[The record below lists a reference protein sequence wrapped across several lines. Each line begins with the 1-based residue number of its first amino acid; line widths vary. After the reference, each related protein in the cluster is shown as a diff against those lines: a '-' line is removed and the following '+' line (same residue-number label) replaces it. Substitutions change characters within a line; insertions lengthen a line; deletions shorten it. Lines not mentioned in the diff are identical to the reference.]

1 MRYHSVVDTSITITD
16 GDLWQLI
23 ETISR
28 RTGMSANE
36 LVHIALWDFVR
47 SIDLDYEELREGP
60 VYRNGAGKDSRPEAH
75 A

>member
-1 MRYHSVVDTSITITD
+1 MSTNITITD

-28 RTGMSANE
+28 RTGLPVDH
-36 LVHIALWDFVR
+36 LVGIALWDFVH
-47 SIDLDYEELREGP
+47 SVDWDYEELREGAI
-60 VYRNGAGKDSRPEAH
+60 YRNRAAAGLQPEAL

>member
-1 MRYHSVVDTSITITD
+1 MSTNITITD

-28 RTGMSANE
+28 RTGMTVDH
-36 LVHIALWDFVR
+36 LVGIALWDFVH
-47 SIDLDYEELREGP
+47 SVDWDYEELREGA
-60 VYRNGAGKDSRPEAH
+60 VYHYGAAGRVQPEAL

>member
-1 MRYHSVVDTSITITD
+1 MDVNASITITD

-28 RTGMSANE
+28 RTGMTVDH
-36 LVHIALWDFVR
+36 LVGIALWDFVH
-47 SIDLDYEELREGP
+47 SVDWNYEELREGA
-60 VYRNGAGKDSRPEAH
+60 VYHNGAAAGLQPEAL

>member
-1 MRYHSVVDTSITITD
+1 MTTSITITD
-16 GDLWQLI
+16 GELWQLI

-28 RTGMSANE
+28 RTGMSADE

-60 VYRNGAGKDSRPEAH
+60 VYRTGAANGPQPEVLA
-75 A
+75 